1 MTQSSHRPERLQ
13 YGPIAVMQCKPPSL
27 NRACEIL

>member
-1 MTQSSHRPERLQ
+1 MTQSSHPPERVK
-13 YGPIAVMQCKPPSL
+13 YGPIAVMQRKPPSP